1 MEYRYAVS
9 PFEALTIIA
18 TLVFLEGILSID
30 NAAIL
35 GAMARRLPADQA
47 VPWPGFLKPWAR
59 PLDRLVG
66 PQRTAALKV
75 GLLGAYAGR
84 GLMLILAAWV
94 IQNLWLKLVGAAYL
108 LKLGIEGLAVV
119 PHQEAGEGEHGR
131 QISVGAT
138 SFWGVVAAIELA
150 DLAFS
155 LDNVVAAVALSSDLR
170 IVMLGVALGIVT
182 MRFAAGIFAWMI
194 GKEPLLHRAAYML
207 VFVIAIEVFLDEIAH
222 VHVTHVQRFAISVGI
237 IVGTVLYRR
246 VPGLRL
252 LDPLFYR
259 IGVAFFYIDALIGK
273 LLWPLSLLFS
283 GLQIV
288 ARHVALPVLRRLA
301 VWLQFAGTAWQT
313 AAEAIRRRL
322 AMQEGI
328 APSNGRAARAGS
340 PAPEVK
346 AQRTAPEEAES
357 PSSRQ

>member
-1 MEYRYAVS
+1 MS

-35 GAMARRLPADQA
+35 GAMARRLPADQP
-47 VPWPGFLKPWAR
+47 VPWPAFIRPWVG

-108 LKLGIEGLAVV
+108 LKLGVEGLAVV
-119 PHQEAGEGEHGR
+119 PRPGDGTDEHGH
-131 QISVGAT
+131 QLTAGAST
-138 SFWGVVAAIELA
+138 FWSVVAAIELA

-194 GKEPLLHRAAYML
+194 EKEPLLHRAAYML
-207 VFVIAIEVFLDEIAH
+207 VFVIAIEVFLDELAH
-222 VHVTHVQRFAISVGI
+222 LHVTHAQRFAISLAI
-237 IVGTVLYRR
+237 IAGTVLYRR
-246 VPGLRL
+246 VPGLRH
-252 LDPLFYR
+252 LDPVFYW
-259 IGVAFFYIDALIGK
+259 IGVFFYYLDALTGR
-273 LLWPLSLLFS
+273 LLWPVSLLLR
-283 GLQIV
+283 GVQLA
-288 ARHVALPVLRRLA
+288 ARHVAVPALRRA
-301 VWLQFAGTAWQT
+301 AAWLQFLFSAWQA
-313 AAEAIRRRL
+313 AAEAIRQRLSTPENNAGVRRPPG
-322 AMQEGI
+322 A
-328 APSNGRAARAGS
+328 SDGS
-340 PAPEVK
+340 VK
-346 AQRTAPEEAES
+346 AGTEPAAAEERVSRAP
-357 PSSRQ
+357 PH

>member
-1 MEYRYAVS
+1 MS
-9 PFEALTIIA
+9 GFEAFTIIA

-35 GAMARRLPADQA
+35 GAMARRLPADQP
-47 VPWPGFLKPWAR
+47 VPWPAFIKPWVG

-108 LKLGIEGLAVV
+108 LKLGVEGLTVV
-119 PHQEAGEGEHGR
+119 PQQGDGTDEHGHE
-131 QISVGAT
+131 ITVGAST
-138 SFWGVVAAIELA
+138 FWSVVVAIELA

-207 VFVIAIEVFLDEIAH
+207 VFVIAIEVFLDELAH
-222 VHVTHVQRFAISVGI
+222 LHVTHAQRFAISLAI
-237 IVGTVLYRR
+237 ITGTVLYRR
-246 VPGLRL
+246 VPGLRR
-252 LDPLFYR
+252 LDPVFYR
-259 IGVAFFYIDALIGK
+259 IGVAFYYLDALIGR
-273 LLWPLSLLFS
+273 LLWPLSLLLR
-283 GLQIV
+283 GVQL
-288 ARHVALPVLRRLA
+288 ATRHVAVPALRQA
-301 VWLQFAGTAWQT
+301 AAWLQFLSSAWLA
-313 AAEAIRRRL
+313 AAEAIRQRLSVPENNAGARR
-322 AMQEGI
+322 
-328 APSNGRAARAGS
+328 S
-340 PAPEVK
+340 PAPSSDGSVAAGAEP
-346 AQRTAPEEAES
+346 AAAEETVTRS
-357 PSSRQ
+357 PPR

>member
-1 MEYRYAVS
+1 MSA
-9 PFEALTIIA
+9 FEALTIIA

-35 GAMARRLPADQA
+35 GAMARRLPADQP
-47 VPWPGFLKPWAR
+47 VPWPPFIKPWVG

-108 LKLGIEGLAVV
+108 LKLGVEGLAVV
-119 PHQEAGEGEHGR
+119 PRQGESIDEHGH
-131 QISVGAT
+131 QVPVGAST
-138 SFWGVVAAIELA
+138 FWSVVAAIELA

-207 VFVIAIEVFLDEIAH
+207 VFVIAIEVFLDELAH
-222 VHVTHVQRFAISVGI
+222 LHVTHAQRFAISLAI
-237 IVGTVLYRR
+237 IIGTVLYRR
-246 VPGLRL
+246 VPGLRH
-252 LDPLFYR
+252 LDPVFYW
-259 IGVAFFYIDALIGK
+259 IGVAFYYLDALTGK
-273 LLWPLSLLFS
+273 LLWPASLL
-283 GLQIV
+283 LQGVQSV
-288 ARHVALPVLRRLA
+288 ARHVAVPALRRVA
-301 VWLQFAGTAWQT
+301 AWLQFFAGAWQA
-313 AAEAIRRRL
+313 AAEAIRQRL
-322 AMQEGI
+322 STPEDHAGPPRPR
-328 APSNGRAARAGS
+328 APSSDGSVEAGAGPAAAEEIVPRS
-340 PAPEVK
+340 PP
-346 AQRTAPEEAES
+346 R
-357 PSSRQ
+357 